1 MKKLLLSL
9 TVLLSLTTFANSKED
24 MIEMGLMNKFPTL
37 TEGKTTINVHE
48 YDIDLDHHKIE
59 LKVELKGDASKD
71 EYDKLDKAK
80 LETLASEMAKYTQ
93 TESGKTLP
101 VYVEI
106 ELDRDMLPDE
116 VLYKN
121 TF

>member
-1 MKKLLLSL
+1 MKKIVLSL
-9 TVLLSLTTFANSKED
+9 AVLLSLTTFANSKED
-24 MIEMGLMNKFPTL
+24 SIEMGLMKKFPAL
-37 TEGKTTINVHE
+37 TDGTTTINVHE
-48 YDIDLDHHKIE
+48 YDVDLDHHKIE
-59 LKVELKGDASKD
+59 VKVELKGDALKA

-93 TESGKTLP
+93 TESGKNLP
-101 VYVEI
+101 VQFEI
-106 ELDRDMLPDE
+106 ELDKDMLPDE

>member
-1 MKKLLLSL
+1 LLKNKKVVILGSGGAAKA
-9 TVLLSLTTFANSKED
+9 V
-24 MIEMGLMNKFPTL
+24 NKAIL
-37 TEGKTTINVHE
+37 
-48 YDIDLDHHKIE
+48 DLGGIPAI
-59 LKVELKGDASKD
+59 VSRN
-71 EYDKLDKAK
+71 LDKAK
-80 LETLASEMAKYTQ
+80 LETLAAEMAKYTQ

>member
-9 TVLLSLTTFANSKED
+9 TVLLSLTALANSKED

-37 TEGKTTINVHE
+37 TDGKTTINIHE
-48 YDIDLDHHKIE
+48 YDVDLDHHKIE
-59 LKVELKGDASKD
+59 LKIELKGDASKD

-80 LETLASEMAKYTQ
+80 LEALAAEMSKYTQ
-93 TESGKTLP
+93 IESGKNLP
-101 VYVEI
+101 VNIEI
-106 ELDRDMLPDE
+106 EVDRDMLPDE

-121 TF
+121 IF

>member
-9 TVLLSLTTFANSKED
+9 TVLVSLTALANSKED
-24 MIEMGLMNKFPTL
+24 MIEMGLMNKYPAL
-37 TEGKTTINVHE
+37 TDGKTTINVHE
-48 YDIDLDHHKIE
+48 YDVDLDHHKIE
-59 LKVELKGDASKD
+59 VKVELKGDALKA

-80 LETLASEMAKYTQ
+80 LETLTSEMAKYTQ

-101 VYVEI
+101 VSLEI

>member
-1 MKKLLLSL
+1 
-9 TVLLSLTTFANSKED
+9 
-24 MIEMGLMNKFPTL
+24 MGLMKKFPAL
-37 TEGKTTINVHE
+37 TDGTTTINVHE
-48 YDIDLDHHKIE
+48 YDVDLDHHKIE
-59 LKVELKGDASKD
+59 VKVELKGDALKA

-93 TESGKTLP
+93 TESGKNLP
-101 VYVEI
+101 VQFEI
-106 ELDRDMLPDE
+106 ELDKDMLPDE

>member
-9 TVLLSLTTFANSKED
+9 SILLSLTAFANSKED
-24 MIEMGLMNKFPTL
+24 MIEMGLMNNFPTL
-37 TEGKTTINVHE
+37 TDGKTTIDIHE
-48 YDIDLDHHKIE
+48 YDVDLDHHKIK
-59 LKVELKGDASKD
+59 LKIELKGEASKE
-71 EYDKLDKAK
+71 EYNKLDKAK

-106 ELDRDMLPDE
+106 ELDKDMLPDV

>member
-9 TVLLSLTTFANSKED
+9 TILLSVTSLANSKED
-24 MIEMGLMNKFPTL
+24 MIEMGLMNKYPTL
-37 TEGKTTINVHE
+37 TDGKTTINVHE
-48 YDIDLDHHKIE
+48 YDVDLDYHKIE
-59 LKVELKGDASKD
+59 LKVELKGDELKN

-80 LETLASEMAKYTQ
+80 LEVLASEMAKYAQ

-101 VYVEI
+101 VSLEI
-106 ELDRDMLPDE
+106 ELDRDMLPDKT
-116 VLYKN
+116 LYKN